1 MANCNAGL
9 LLVFIVE
16 SGLGQASILESAAE
30 WSAAR
35 KNQAVSLTLARA
47 VSYSFINCWNNCSTG
62 RIDLI
67 NPAP

>member
-35 KNQAVSLTLARA
+35 KNQAVSLILA
-47 VSYSFINCWNNCSTG
+47 
-62 RIDLI
+62 
-67 NPAP
+67 